1 MPAEP
6 RGLASTVRGRAAM
19 GALLALLVPPAALH
33 AQEKAAIVRPGDIP
47 AMVRAQADC
56 DVEEGAYASR
66 RRFAGGVVFALK
78 CPGNN
83 QNWIQT
89 LVFATDDK
97 GTNARSLRFPSVPG
111 SSYADRATELS
122 NIRWY
127 PELRELSE
135 IFVDP
140 EDGDICRTERRWRLV
155 GTPPQPQ
162 IIFMRETRDCDGKG
176 GWRVVFDARAR

>member
-1 MPAEP
+1 MS
-6 RGLASTVRGRAAM
+6 RRSRNGSVVSAALSM
-19 GALLALLVPPAALH
+19 TLLVLSPVVLR
-33 AQEKAAIVRPGDIP
+33 AQEKAVIVPARDIP
-47 AMVRAQADC
+47 ATVRAQADC
-56 DVEEGAYASR
+56 DVEEGAHASR
-66 RRFAGGVVFALK
+66 RTFAGGTVFALK

-97 GTNARSLRFPSVPG
+97 GTNARSLRFPGVPG
-111 SSYADRATELS
+111 SSDADRATELS

-127 PELRELSE
+127 PRLRELSE

-140 EDGDICRTERRWRLV
+140 EQGDICRTERRWRLT
-155 GTPPQPQ
+155 GKPPQPQ
-162 IIFMRETRDCDGKG
+162 IVFMRETRDCDGKG